1 MDQSSVLT
9 MSATVDEVK
18 GNPYYQFSCDIV
30 IFQIK
35 KKLPIF
41 FQKKKTSGTQGTGRV
56 GLFESLL
63 DNPIQINRSQMYNSM
78 VIRDKRKL

>member
-9 MSATVDEVK
+9 MSANTRSYKTTVDEVK

-41 FQKKKTSGTQGTGRV
+41 FQKKKPLAPRV
-56 GLFESLL
+56 LAG
-63 DNPIQINRSQMYNSM
+63 
-78 VIRDKRKL
+78 